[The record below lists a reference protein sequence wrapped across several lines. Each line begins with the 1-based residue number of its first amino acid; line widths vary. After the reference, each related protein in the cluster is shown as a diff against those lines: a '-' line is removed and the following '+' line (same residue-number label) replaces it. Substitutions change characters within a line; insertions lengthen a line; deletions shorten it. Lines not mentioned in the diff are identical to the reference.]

1 MSVFPLLL
9 LPASEYVRGARIR
22 TAIPYRALDIRP
34 RYDLIATASIAASN
48 GEYSGVQL
56 VALRLRTLLLLRPL

>member
-1 MSVFPLLL
+1 
-9 LPASEYVRGARIR
+9 VRGARIR